1 VDSLGAGVVVDELL
15 ALNDRFPGR
24 FEPAGVL
31 AEQGRAHQRF
41 YPAHGH
47 PLP

>member
-1 VDSLGAGVVVDELL
+1 
-15 ALNDRFPGR
+15 LNDRFPGR
-24 FEPAGVL
+24 YEPAGMLV
-31 AEQGRAHQRF
+31 AKARARERF

>member
-1 VDSLGAGVVVDELL
+1 VDSLGAGRVVDELQ

-24 FEPAGVL
+24 FEPAGALV
-31 AEQGRAHQRF
+31 AQARARGRF

-47 PLP
+47 PFP